1 MATIQSLEMH
11 FLSIINIKNSKI
23 KFEQNCDNA
32 PSKHSYLL
40 NAWIPHLENTHQLSP
55 VWDLN
60 PYNCKLVAI
69 ILVRKVSTRSCP
81 TSMERHVF
89 FWGVS

>member
-32 PSKHSYLL
+32 PFKAFLPFECMDSTSREYTSTKSYLGFKSL
-40 NAWIPHLENTHQLSP
+40 
-55 VWDLN
+55 
-60 PYNCKLVAI
+60 
-69 ILVRKVSTRSCP
+69 
-81 TSMERHVF
+81 
-89 FWGVS
+89 